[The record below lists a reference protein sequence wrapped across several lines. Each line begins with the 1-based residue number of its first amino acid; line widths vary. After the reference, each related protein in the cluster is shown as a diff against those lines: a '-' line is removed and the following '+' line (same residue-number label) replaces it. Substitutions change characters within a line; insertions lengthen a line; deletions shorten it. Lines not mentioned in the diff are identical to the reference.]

1 MRTDDNVRGHVM
13 FMSALGRRGAALVI
27 LALTATLLSP
37 TIAQSEVAT
46 ATLVRRDDRTIVLR
60 GGSANSSFNFGT
72 GLFANGIEDYRGR
85 LVAGARCEQSDRHT
99 VSCGP
104 STAWS
109 RVRGSL
115 GAGNDTIGTI
125 IPVRFTGVFG
135 GLGRDRFY
143 GDSRADRFLG
153 GPGDDL
159 LKGFGGPDYLA
170 GGKGSDVLRCGAGR
184 DVAVV
189 DRKDRTFG
197 CEVRR

>member
-1 MRTDDNVRGHVM
+1 MTL
-13 FMSALGRRGAALVI
+13 SAPRRLCVALVL
-27 LALTATLLSP
+27 LALATSPLSP
-37 TIAQSEVAT
+37 VIAQSETAT
-46 ATLVRRDDRTIVLR
+46 ATTVRREDRTIVLR

-85 LVAGARCEQSDRHT
+85 LVAGRNCEQSDRHT

-115 GAGNDTIGTI
+115 GAGNDSIGTI

-143 GDSRADRFLG
+143 GDSRGDRFLG

-159 LKGFGGPDYLA
+159 LKGFGGADYLA
-170 GGKGSDVLRCGAGR
+170 GGKGADVLRCGPGR
-184 DVAVV
+184 DVAVA
-189 DRKDRTFG
+189 DRSDRVVG